1 MRAYFK
7 TYSWTGTIIWYYQLL
22 YLFLDD
28 ISKTQLQ
35 LLWDSIDEDKDK
47 FNAEPFVIAANQFRS
62 GQYSGL
68 LELLTQSIDNGIL
81 YLMVLC

>member
-7 TYSWTGTIIWYYQLL
+7 TYSWTGTITLCHQLL
-22 YLFLDD
+22 YLVCADD

-35 LLWDSIDEDKDK
+35 LLWNSTDDDKDK
-47 FNAEPFVIAANQFRS
+47 FNVEPFVNAANQFRS

-81 YLMVLC
+81 